1 MKFRFIKYLRL
12 LFNNCFIRLFFRN
25 KEEQKKSYVSV
36 CAIFKNEAKYLKEW
50 IDYHL
55 IVGVDHFYLYNNYS
69 DDNYEKVLK
78 PYIQRQ
84 LVTLIQWDMP
94 AGQIPAYNDCL
105 KRFGDDSSWI
115 GFIDLDEFVTPLK
128 FTNIPDWLKQFAKFP
143 CVMCFWKM
151 FSSSGLLK
159 EDKEKPVVEQFFL
172 AQEKHTSPKMFFN
185 TRFRNW
191 LASENFLHSCRL
203 KFFGRV
209 CPQYPHLF
217 MYGSEK
223 LRDPEIQI
231 NHYFNKSLAYYIE
244 KKIPVGMADRAGFR
258 TMDLFWDCENLAVV
272 PDYSAWRFLIRLKT
286 FDLDRFLEN
295 RL

>member
-1 MKFRFIKYLRL
+1 M
-12 LFNNCFIRLFFRN
+12 
-25 KEEQKKSYVSV
+25 
-36 CAIFKNEAKYLKEW
+36 
-50 IDYHL
+50 
-55 IVGVDHFYLYNNYS
+55 
-69 DDNYEKVLK
+69 K

-217 MYGSEK
+217 MYGSENCGIPK
-223 LRDPEIQI
+223 FRSTIILTKAWPIISKRKFPSVWRTVRDSERWICFGIVKTWPLCRI
-231 NHYFNKSLAYYIE
+231 
-244 KKIPVGMADRAGFR
+244 IPPGVF
-258 TMDLFWDCENLAVV
+258 
-272 PDYSAWRFLIRLKT
+272 
-286 FDLDRFLEN
+286 
-295 RL
+295 